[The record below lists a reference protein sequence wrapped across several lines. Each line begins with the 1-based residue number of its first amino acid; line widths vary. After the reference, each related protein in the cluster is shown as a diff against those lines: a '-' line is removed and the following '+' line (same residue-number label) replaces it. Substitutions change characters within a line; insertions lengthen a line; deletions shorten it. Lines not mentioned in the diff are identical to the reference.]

1 MSTQKQVGR
10 ELSSVEIYHL
20 IFRFSLFLHQIF
32 AIFFM
37 LIRLQ
42 INIMITYDL
51 HLRYLFRH
59 QICFMARMQKCE
71 LKQGYRNVMCVLN
84 NNVIL
89 ESLAKFELYFL
100 LLIMNAFEL
109 FTSKRDPKKPLT

>member
-1 MSTQKQVGR
+1 MSYIV
-10 ELSSVEIYHL
+10 IYHL
-20 IFRFSLFLHQIF
+20 IFRFSLFLHNIF

-71 LKQGYRNVMCVLN
+71 LKQGYRNVMCAEQQCDFGKPCQVRAVLLVAQN
-84 NNVIL
+84 ECI
-89 ESLAKFELYFL
+89 
-100 LLIMNAFEL
+100 
-109 FTSKRDPKKPLT
+109 